1 MSTGFKVSPATLPPP
16 PPVIAPEG
24 AARCR
29 EGHPFEHARCDRPAG
44 HDGGHLN
51 RNAALYWQAAS

>member
-1 MSTGFKVSPATLPPP
+1 MNSGFKVEVPPTI
-16 PPVIAPEG
+16 PPVLAAEG
-24 AARCR
+24 ETTCR

-51 RNAALYWQAAS
+51 RNANLYWQAQS